1 MSAHKESQAES
12 QVQLDL
18 SDVDK
23 WVGKPIVF
31 AELWDPCNATDIR
44 RWVQAMDYPNPIHWD
59 EEFAG
64 NSKFGGIVAPQSF
77 AVAMDYGHGCHPACV
92 GKIPGS
98 HLIFGG
104 EEWWY
109 YGPRIR
115 PGDKL
120 FQERRF
126 DGYKV
131 ADTKFAGPT
140 VFTRGDT
147 VHRNQHGA
155 LVAKE
160 RATAIRYLVSEATK
174 RGMYDKEKRAPRKW
188 TQGELEEIARI
199 RHEWLLSNR
208 QGVSPHYEAIKVGDK
223 LPRRVIGPHSVVTFA
238 LECRAHRQNVWGTW
252 RWNPPPGCH
261 DPAKEDAGFD
271 KNMTYDHEAG
281 KIDPRKKDGLFFGPS
296 SGHINADKA
305 EKIGMGGAYG
315 YGASM
320 NAWFNDYIAYWAGND
335 GYIWHS
341 VTQFRSPAFEGD
353 VTYLDGEIIE
363 KIDVSP
369 YGMPVVKVQAKMT
382 TQEGEIILTGK
393 AEVEVSH

>member
-1 MSAHKESQAES
+1 MAAEPVNEAAS
-12 QVQLDL
+12 ELDL
-18 SDVDK
+18 SDLDR
-23 WVGKPIVF
+23 WVGKRVIY
-31 AELWDPCNATDIR
+31 AELWQPCNETDIR
-44 RWVQAMDYPNPIHWD
+44 RWVQAMDYPNPLHWD
-59 EEFAG
+59 EEFARA
-64 NSKFGGIVAPQSF
+64 SSFGGLVAPQSF
-77 AVAMDYGHGCHPACV
+77 TVAMDYGHGCHPACV

-104 EEWWY
+104 EEWWF
-109 YGPRIR
+109 YGSHIR

-120 FQERRF
+120 VQERRF

-147 VHRNQHGA
+147 THRNQHGA
-155 LVAKE
+155 VVARE

-174 RGMYDKEKRAPRKW
+174 RGMYDKEKRPPKRW
-188 TQGELEEIARI
+188 TQAELDEVAAI
-199 RHEWLLSNR
+199 RHAWILSNR
-208 QGVSPHYEAIKVGDK
+208 EGRTPRYAEVKVGDR
-223 LPRRVIGPHSVVTFA
+223 LPRRVIGPHSALTFA
-238 LECRAHRQNVWGTW
+238 LECRAHRQNIWGTW
-252 RWNPPPGCH
+252 RWNAPEGVH
-261 DPAKEDAGFD
+261 DPAREDAGFD

-320 NAWFNDYIAYWAGND
+320 NAWFVDTVAYWAGHE

-341 VTQFRSPAFEGD
+341 QTQFRSPAFEGD
-353 VTYLDGEIIE
+353 VTYIEGEVVD

-369 YGMPVVKVQAKMT
+369 YGVPVAVVQAKMK
-382 TQEGEIILTGK
+382 TQDGETILSGK
-393 AEVEVSH
+393 AEVQLAY